1 MSSAAPLG
9 SHFPLPS
16 VFRQVLKRLC
26 HGSAGRGVRAPPW
39 GSAHDPSLGEL
50 GSPPSAALRG
60 SRGEGTGMELGQG
73 WGPGAR
79 SLDQE
84 GGTRGC
90 QTHPPGWALTWL
102 GTPASSCPSQQSLG
116 VEAPPGH
123 AELRAGSCA
132 EGQGLWGDAGGVLRE
147 KFKSP
152 LPLAAQHRAVR
163 ALAGLLGTLASLT
176 TV

>member
-1 MSSAAPLG
+1 
-9 SHFPLPS
+9 
-16 VFRQVLKRLC
+16 
-26 HGSAGRGVRAPPW
+26 
-39 GSAHDPSLGEL
+39 
-50 GSPPSAALRG
+50 
-60 SRGEGTGMELGQG
+60 MELGQG

-116 VEAPPGH
+116 VGAPPGH
-123 AELRAGSCA
+123 TVLRAGSCA
-132 EGQGLWGDAGGVLRE
+132 EGQGQRGDAGGVLRE

>member
-1 MSSAAPLG
+1 
-9 SHFPLPS
+9 
-16 VFRQVLKRLC
+16 
-26 HGSAGRGVRAPPW
+26 
-39 GSAHDPSLGEL
+39 
-50 GSPPSAALRG
+50 
-60 SRGEGTGMELGQG
+60 MELGQG

-90 QTHPPGWALTWL
+90 QTHWPGWAPAWL